1 MGLPSIMSSAI
12 NSSFRNP
19 STTATGTNTAASPTV
34 FSRAATS
41 VGTSFLMALA
51 PSKLAPM
58 DSSARGVVTEARLF
72 NVLVATAGR
81 LTGSSAN
88 TVPVIM
94 PSKIGLV
101 ATPFSNCFSEGAPF
115 CSGDSSIRISTA
127 KMLNSG
133 TLPSIISGA
142 MPAVP

>member
-1 MGLPSIMSSAI
+1 M
-12 NSSFRNP
+12 
-19 STTATGTNTAASPTV
+19 
-34 FSRAATS
+34 
-41 VGTSFLMALA
+41 GTSFLMALA

-58 DSSARGVVTEARLF
+58 DSSASGVVTEARLF